1 MTTPLHVLANRDASK
16 QGASALDVDADDAD
30 RLLVAAK
37 NQSKVAMTVF
47 IRVMRVIRG
56 AAASRLEEHAPPN
69 GVIRGPVGQRRR
81 RAERVP
87 GFLLARRAVP
97 RQAVGPAE

>member
-1 MTTPLHVLANRDASK
+1 VTTPLHVLANRDASK

-30 RLLVAAK
+30 RLLVAA
-37 NQSKVAMTVF
+37 
-47 IRVMRVIRG
+47 

-87 GFLLARRAVP
+87 GFLLVRRAVP